1 MIWQNV
7 RAQPRAFLMDDSSYL
22 FCFPSI
28 WCKEFMA
35 AIRRKYPKD
44 LPKLPSSA
52 FTANSGALD
61 AFPLTSPNALQ
72 PAQVVDA
79 NVVSNDINYSQWK
92 KEAGQNLGSKI
103 RGVVLALPASE
114 IPAALKEC
122 V

>member
-1 MIWQNV
+1 
-7 RAQPRAFLMDDSSYL
+7 
-22 FCFPSI
+22 
-28 WCKEFMA
+28 MA
-35 AIRRKYPKD
+35 LRRKFPKD

-52 FTANSGALD
+52 FSPPSSSNVD
-61 AFPLTSPNALQ
+61 AFPISNPDALQ

-79 NVVSNDINYSQWK
+79 NVVSNDINYTQWK

-114 IPAALKEC
+114 IQTALKEC